1 MDEET
6 FNVLWHTPTEYNPLR
21 HCPPYL
27 PGLPYT
33 PVVLSSEQRG
43 AVKAFAKSA
52 GAVVQGSSAVA
63 LLGGL
68 QGAAMLHQTHH
79 WSTRGRTFYADHQ
92 LFERLYNESLEYID
106 QVAERIIGLGT
117 PRIQAFT
124 QARLALDFV
133 MKCGISQTPDEMI
146 QASVKAEIAVLG
158 LVDQVIRAFEV
169 SGTMTPG
176 TSNLL
181 EGVADKHESFLYLL
195 QQRNTP
201 EGVPAAPVPVY
212 TYDRG

>member
-1 MDEET
+1 MDDET

-52 GAVVQGSSAVA
+52 NVTVDGTSMTA
-63 LLGGL
+63 LLGAL

-92 LFERLYNESLEYID
+92 LFERLYDESLELID
-106 QVAERIIGLGT
+106 QVAERLIGLGS

-124 QARLALDFV
+124 QARLALEFV
-133 MKCGISQTPDEMI
+133 QKCGLSNSPDEMV
-146 QASVKAEIAVLG
+146 QASIKAEIAILN
-158 LVDQVIRAFEV
+158 LVDQVLRAFET
-169 SGTMTPG
+169 SGTLTHG

-195 QQRNTP
+195 QQRN
-201 EGVPAAPVPVY
+201 VPGALPVPVY
-212 TYDRG
+212 SYERG